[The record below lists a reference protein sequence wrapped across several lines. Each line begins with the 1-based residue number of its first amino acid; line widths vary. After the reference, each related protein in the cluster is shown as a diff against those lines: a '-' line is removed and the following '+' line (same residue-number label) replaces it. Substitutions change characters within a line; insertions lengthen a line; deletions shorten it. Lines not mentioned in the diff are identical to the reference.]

1 MRRRAD
7 ADETRA
13 ALVRHHRNAGL
24 GKLTAS
30 ILHEVN
36 DPLAYVISNLQ
47 QADLAVSELGGAH
60 DTGTIKELLHD
71 ALEGMQQIR
80 RVTEEL
86 HGFAHG
92 TALDMETADLNRVVE
107 IALQIIETDTS
118 HRVRVE
124 FHAGDIP
131 PVRCHRYQLALLFL
145 HLLENSVEAHSGSGV
160 VHVTTSAGPTWIDA
174 EVSDS
179 GPGIPED
186 ELERVFE
193 PLYSTKEERAGLGLA
208 IAREIATAHGGS
220 LTALPGSGGRFL
232 LRIPVARHAL

>member
-1 MRRRAD
+1 LRQRAD

-47 QADLAVSELGGAH
+47 QASLAVSELGGAL
-60 DTGTIKELLHD
+60 DTSHLKELLHD
-71 ALEGMQQIR
+71 ALEGMQRIR
-80 RVTEEL
+80 HVADEL
-86 HGFAHG
+86 RGFAQG

-107 IALQIIETDTS
+107 IALQIIETDSS

-131 PVRCHRYQLALLFL
+131 AVRCHRYQLALLFL
-145 HLLENSVEAHSGSGV
+145 HLLENAVEALGESGV

-174 EVSDS
+174 EVGDT

-193 PLYSTKEERAGLGLA
+193 PLYTTKKERAGLGLA
-208 IAREIATAHGGS
+208 ISREIATAHGGS
-220 LTALPGSGGRFL
+220 LKALPGRGARFL